1 MQCAGQFT
9 AGLIHYNKKYE
20 VEIFVINEERASNL
34 LGRRAAC
41 EKGLVARLEE
51 VDAELFRDIGM
62 LKCKPVGI
70 QLDTNAEPY
79 CTNTARRIPFPLMPQ
94 VEKELKRMEE
104 ASVIERVT
112 GPTE

>member
-51 VDAELFRDIGM
+51 VDA
-62 LKCKPVGI
+62 
-70 QLDTNAEPY
+70 
-79 CTNTARRIPFPLMPQ
+79 
-94 VEKELKRMEE
+94 
-104 ASVIERVT
+104 
-112 GPTE
+112 